1 MVVATLHH
9 QDIIFFPRDA
19 RSDQAREPDSILGG
33 CGTPES
39 GPFGPNP
46 PHKTPFLAHF
56 VAKSGPF
63 GRFGV
68 VRRTPLATG
77 LEATNMQTHAL

>member
-1 MVVATLHH
+1 M
-9 QDIIFFPRDA
+9 
-19 RSDQAREPDSILGG
+19 LGG
-33 CGTPES
+33 CGTTES
-39 GPFGPNP
+39 GPFGPNSPHKPLFLAHFVTKLDLLDLTP

-68 VRRTPLATG
+68 VRRTPRTPLATG
-77 LEATNMQTHAL
+77 LETLNIQQY